1 MRTLAC
7 VRTSNL
13 LGRRSSGLSPAQSLR
28 LEDHLVSCKRCSEEA
43 ALLDGLR
50 ELATSAPASL
60 RPVVREQAIRRA
72 LTEAAAIQAGASG
85 FERLWP
91 AGALA
96 ATALVAAAA
105 AFALVLR
112 QGMPPDEGERAA
124 KASAPVQEAVPV
136 AARASVVSGTVEMD
150 GRTLEGGMAIGT
162 AHALRSSSGATITLA
177 HATVELRPG
186 TALRW
191 DARAHE
197 LRLDEGSVVADVDP
211 RPRQPFTV
219 STPEFSVH
227 VLGTRFEVSLEDVK
241 VERGRVRV
249 VASDGAVLAD
259 SLVAGEQLIVPPADA
274 LEPGTGD
281 PVERPRAQRVRR
293 TRHASAQPAPKP
305 DPAALLAEARAHLA
319 ARRVG
324 DARQSVE
331 AALVL
336 TRREPKQRAEAM
348 SLRAECALVEGDL
361 GAAIEAYL
369 RVAHAFSHDPAGQ
382 NALFAAA
389 RLEAERGR
397 SAAAA
402 ALLERYLARYPN
414 GRFVKEAR
422 TRLRELGAVL
432 DHAP

>member
-7 VRTSNL
+7 LRTNGL
-13 LGRRSSGLSPAQSLR
+13 LGLRSSGLSPAQALR
-28 LEDHLVSCKRCSEEA
+28 LEDHLASCARCSEEA

-72 LTEAAAIQAGASG
+72 LSQAGAVQVGGSG
-85 FERLWP
+85 LERLWP

-96 ATALVAAAA
+96 AAALIAAAA
-105 AFALVLR
+105 AFGLVVR
-112 QGMPPDEGERAA
+112 QGSSEVEQPRSAA
-124 KASAPVQEAVPV
+124 GAMKPIAPAAAAASAHVL
-136 AARASVVSGTVEMD
+136 SGEVEMD
-150 GRTLEGGMAIGT
+150 GRTHTGGMALGS
-162 AHALRSSSGATITLA
+162 AHALRSATGATIVLA
-177 HATVELRPG
+177 HATVELRAG

-191 DARAHE
+191 NAQARE
-197 LRLDEGSVVADVDP
+197 LHLDEGSVVADVDP
-211 RPRQPFTV
+211 RAHQPFTV
-219 STPEFSVH
+219 ATPEFAVH
-227 VLGTRFEVSLEDVK
+227 VLGTRFEVSLEDVI

-249 VASDGAVLAD
+249 VAADGTVLAE
-259 SLVAGEQLIVPPADA
+259 SLVAGERLIVPPSAFFEGDA
-274 LEPGTGD
+274 A
-281 PVERPRAQRVRR
+281 VEHPRAQRGRR
-293 TRHASAQPAPKP
+293 ARHAPPTGASQP
-305 DPAALLAEARAHLA
+305 DPGALLAQARAHLA
-319 ARRVG
+319 ARKVA

-331 AALVL
+331 AALAL
-336 TRREPKQRAEAM
+336 TRRAPRQRAEAM

-361 GAAIEAYL
+361 GTAIEAYL
-369 RVAHAFSHDPAGQ
+369 RVARAFGREPAGQ

-402 ALLERYLARYPN
+402 ALFERYLARYPS